1 MSAEEA
7 LLGQLYGGTA
17 RITTSGAS
25 NANHCGIAALLRGMK
40 GRLWVVQW
48 NCHTSVLAGLRLMGV
63 KKVLRLLPQ
72 FHPTLGFAMTVTPEE
87 FATQTQWALD
97 QGYKLGPF
105 IANGSNYEGD
115 GTDPILVKM
124 AHDLGMPVLGD
135 DSWMSYMQM
144 SRNPLATTLFMA
156 GAEYATYSWHKTTG
170 KMAAQGAVI
179 VRNPD
184 SSLTNEWSFEDAC
197 LTLSTT
203 SEAVPLWTLMA
214 LTRYHL
220 AHNAPDEIDSM
231 MRTIDEA
238 VAPLKDRGL
247 YRDVQEEMR
256 QGWTATRGWNK
267 GQVVVLPPPGYTG
280 FEIHKLLLDGG
291 IEINGQLVE
300 EGWKTKGNM
309 MYLVLVTGLGPA
321 SERTLR
327 DTVGAIVALYDKLPR
342 REALPSPLMPPLKNR
357 FLDMSD
363 AMTAKTKVVDISEI
377 AGYKVYNSG
386 GMYPPG
392 FEAFAHGDVPEQDMV
407 DYIQWGIDNGAELHG
422 LATNRGVAVSLRRP
436 RRRK

>member
-1 MSAEEA
+1 MAREEA
-7 LLGQLYGGTA
+7 LLGQLYGGTG

-63 KKVLRLLPQ
+63 RKVLRLIPQ

-87 FATQTQWALD
+87 FETQTKWALS
-97 QGYKLGPF
+97 QGYKLGPL

-115 GTDPILVKM
+115 GTDPRLVKM

-170 KMAAQGAVI
+170 KMAAQGAAI
-179 VRNPD
+179 VRNPY
-184 SSLTNEWSFEDAC
+184 SSLTKEWYLEDAA

-203 SEAVPLWTLMA
+203 SEAVPLVTLMA
-214 LTRYHL
+214 LTRYWL
-220 AHNAPDEIDSM
+220 AHNAPDAIDSM
-231 MRTIDEA
+231 MRTIDEV

-247 YRDVQEEMR
+247 YRDVHEEMR
-256 QGWTATRGWNK
+256 EGWTATRGWNK

-291 IEINGQLVE
+291 IEINGEFVE

-321 SERTLR
+321 SEQTLR

-342 REALPSPLMPPLKNR
+342 REPLPPPIMPPLKHR
-357 FLDMSD
+357 FLDMSG
-363 AMTAKTKVVDISEI
+363 AMSDRTKLIHFSKM
-377 AGYKVYNSG
+377 AGHKVYNSG

-392 FEAFAHGDVPEQDMV
+392 FEAFAHGDIPEQEMV
-407 DYIQWGIDNGAELHG
+407 DYIQWAIDNGAELHG
-422 LATNRGVAVSLRRP
+422 LATNDEVAVGLRKP
-436 RRRK
+436 RRHQ